1 MSQDFSIKSGSLLG
15 SVSLEWLQ
23 SDSPSYS
30 LPPLTLPGGRLQSHL
45 KAVGEIT
52 VIQEA
57 VMVQKGCWAQTPALW
72 HIRDWALFPGGHVTV
87 YTCDNVY
94 FWSCPWRGHCSYF
107 NALDHGLKDSRVN
120 TICCHRAVTNWGL
133 LIPAV
138 LLTAFHKLTAFRKDS
153 YSLKDAFILT
163 LGSIHFELAAVLPT
177 TELKNH
183 CFYFCMRF
191 VAADSLLIR
200 YCLKF
205 QPQEG
210 IIISGLLKVY
220 IPMTT

>member
-1 MSQDFSIKSGSLLG
+1 M
-15 SVSLEWLQ
+15 
-23 SDSPSYS
+23 
-30 LPPLTLPGGRLQSHL
+30 
-45 KAVGEIT
+45 
-52 VIQEA
+52 
-57 VMVQKGCWAQTPALW
+57 
-72 HIRDWALFPGGHVTV
+72 
-87 YTCDNVY
+87 
-94 FWSCPWRGHCSYF
+94 
-107 NALDHGLKDSRVN
+107 
-120 TICCHRAVTNWGL
+120 TNWGL

-220 IPMTT
+220 IPMTTYHLFFLKLKKNPNSNRNKAILLYIYIHLCIFEVNHK